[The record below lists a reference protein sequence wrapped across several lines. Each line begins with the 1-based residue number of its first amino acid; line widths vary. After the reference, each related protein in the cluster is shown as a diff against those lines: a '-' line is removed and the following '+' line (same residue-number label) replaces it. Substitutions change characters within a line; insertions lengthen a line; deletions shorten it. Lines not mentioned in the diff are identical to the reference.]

1 MTSEIQTIRRTLEQR
16 KGAWNKVKEDL
27 RGSRKERTRQVLR
40 LQQTENALEISK
52 QVGLKT
58 QQELEY
64 HISNLVSAAISSVFP
79 DNPYKFRALFIERR
93 GKTECDLMLERD
105 GELIDALH
113 SAGGGVV
120 DVTTLALRIA
130 SLSMKSGRI
139 RPVLLLDEP
148 FKHLSIDLQDRAE
161 QMLHELAT
169 KVGIQVI
176 CNSHASSAVENTDK
190 AFQISIEDGIS
201 QVESG
206 ITY

>member
-16 KGAWNKVKEDL
+16 KGAWDKIKKDLKE
-27 RGSRKERTRQVLR
+27 SRRERIRQNLR

-105 GELIDALH
+105 GELIDALN

-120 DVTTLALRIA
+120 DIVVLALRIA

-139 RPVLLLDEP
+139 RSILLLDEP
-148 FKHLSIDLQDRAE
+148 FKHLSIDLQERAE
-161 QMLHELAT
+161 IMLHELAT
-169 KVGIQVI
+169 KVGVQII
-176 CNSHASSAVENTDK
+176 CNSHTTSAIENSDK
-190 AFQISIEDGIS
+190 VFQINIKNGIS
-201 QVESG
+201 SIQELEK
-206 ITY
+206 

>member
-16 KGAWNKVKEDL
+16 KGARDKVKKDL
-27 RGSRKERTRQVLR
+27 KESRKEQIRQNLR

-105 GELIDALH
+105 GELIDALS

-120 DVTTLALRIA
+120 DITALALRIA
-130 SLSMKSGRI
+130 ALSMKSGRI
-139 RPVLLLDEP
+139 HPVLLLDEP

-161 QMLHELAT
+161 EMLHELAS
-169 KVGIQVI
+169 KVGVQVI
-176 CNSHASSAVENTDK
+176 SNSHATTAIENTDR
-190 AFQISIEDGIS
+190 AFQVNIKNGIS
-201 QVESG
+201 SIQELEK
-206 ITY
+206 